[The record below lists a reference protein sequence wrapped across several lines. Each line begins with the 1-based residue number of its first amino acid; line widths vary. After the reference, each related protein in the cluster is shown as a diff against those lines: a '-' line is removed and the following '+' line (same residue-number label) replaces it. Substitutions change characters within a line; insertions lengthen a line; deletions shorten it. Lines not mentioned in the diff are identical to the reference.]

1 MTDLEK
7 QRIAVMRSAGES
19 YKEIAEA
26 LSLSVNT
33 VKTFCRRN
41 RLTGTRGG
49 VSAPK
54 DLSAAPATDGL
65 LSPPKDGNSTA
76 VETPEKLENTGVSRK
91 QPVFKVKL
99 EFADANDES
108 AVPDVLRMLMEG
120 RW

>member
-1 MTDLEK
+1 MTDQEK

-41 RLTGTRGG
+41 QLTGMRAGG
-49 VSAPK
+49 STPE
-54 DLSAAPATDGL
+54 DLSATSATDGL
-65 LSPPKDGNSTA
+65 LSAPKGGNSTV
-76 VETPEKLENTGVSRK
+76 VEAPGRLENTGVSRK
-91 QPVFKVKL
+91 QPAFKVKL
-99 EFADANDES
+99 EFADEADQT
-108 AVPDVLRMLMEG
+108 AVPDILRMLMEG

>member
-1 MTDLEK
+1 MTDQEK

-19 YKEIAEA
+19 YREIAEA

-41 RLTGTRGG
+41 QLTGMRSGG
-49 VSAPK
+49 TTPE
-54 DLSAAPATDGL
+54 DLSATPATDGL
-65 LSPPKDGNSTA
+65 LSVPKGGNSTA
-76 VETPEKLENTGVSRK
+76 TETPERLANTGVPRK
-91 QPVFKVKL
+91 QPAFKVKL
-99 EFADANDES
+99 EFADEADKS